1 MTSFEVRLPDVGEGV
16 AEAELLSWSVEVG
29 DQVTPASALAEVM
42 TDKATVEVA
51 CPVTGTVVSLYGEP
65 GDRLAVG
72 SQLVTVELDDAA
84 TTAGGPPTTATAD
97 GSGPADASGP
107 AERPELVATVEPPA
121 AVDQPAA
128 AQSPA
133 RPDADAATT
142 PSGGRRRAAAAPA
155 VRARAREL
163 GLDLAAVLGTGP
175 EGRVTHVDLDRHLL
189 VRRPTAAM
197 AGSPTAE
204 TVATDEPSDEPTR
217 RPVRGLRR
225 RIAERLSVAW
235 REIPHITYVDE
246 VDATQLEDL
255 RSTLNTRDAKR
266 HLTLLPFVV
275 RAVIIACTEQ
285 PGVNARF
292 DAAAE
297 TLELFDA
304 IHVGIATQTAE
315 GLMVPVV
322 RDAQRRGIDDLAAE
336 ITRVSTAARDG
347 RATLS
352 ELSGSTITVTSL
364 GALGGLVTTP
374 IINHP
379 EVAIV
384 GVNRLQTRPQW
395 RAGHGFEPRQM
406 MNLSSSFD
414 HRIVDGWDA
423 AVFVQRIKQLLE
435 QPALLYA
442 QQSLVRR
449 LHQDQDQ

>member
-1 MTSFEVRLPDVGEGV
+1 MTSFQVRLPDVGEGV

-29 DQVTPASALAEVM
+29 DQVTPASALADVM
-42 TDKATVEVA
+42 TDKATVEIA
-51 CPVTGTVVSLYGEP
+51 CPVTGTVVALHGEP

-72 SQLVTVELDDAA
+72 SQLVSVELDDGAAA
-84 TTAGGPPTTATAD
+84 TSRPPTTATAD
-97 GSGPADASGP
+97 VSGSADASGP
-107 AERPELVATVEPPA
+107 AERPELVATLEPPA

-128 AQSPA
+128 AESPA
-133 RPDADAATT
+133 RPDTDAATT
-142 PSGGRRRAAAAPA
+142 PSGDRRRATAAPA

-175 EGRVTHVDLDRHLL
+175 QGRVTHADLDRHLL
-189 VRRPTAAM
+189 SRRPAVAM
-197 AGSPTAE
+197 AGSAASGP
-204 TVATDEPSDEPTR
+204 VAAGPVSADEPTR
-217 RPVRGLRR
+217 QPVQGLRR
-225 RIAERLSVAW
+225 RIAERLAVAW

-255 RSTLNTRDAKR
+255 RSTLNARDAAR
-266 HLTLLPFVV
+266 RLTLLPFVV
-275 RAVIIACTEQ
+275 RAVVIACTEQ
-285 PGVNARF
+285 QGLNARF

-304 IHVGIATQTAE
+304 VHVGIATQTAG

-322 RDAQRRGIDDLAAE
+322 RDAQRRGIHDLAAE

-352 ELSGSTITVTSL
+352 ELNGSTITVTSL

-374 IINHP
+374 IINRP

-414 HRIVDGWDA
+414 HRIVDGWHA

-442 QQSLVRR
+442 
-449 LHQDQDQ
+449 

>member
-16 AEAELLSWSVEVG
+16 AEAELLSWSVDVG
-29 DQVTPASALAEVM
+29 DQVTPASALADVM

-51 CPVTGTVVSLYGEP
+51 CPVAGTVVALHGEP

-72 SQLVTVELDDAA
+72 SQLVTVELDDGA
-84 TTAGGPPTTATAD
+84 PTI
-97 GSGPADASGP
+97 S
-107 AERPELVATVEPPA
+107 RPTVEPPA
-121 AVDQPAA
+121 EVDQPAA
-128 AQSPA
+128 AESPA
-133 RPDADAATT
+133 RPDTDAATT
-142 PSGGRRRAAAAPA
+142 PSGDRRRATAAPA

-175 EGRVTHVDLDRHLL
+175 EGRVTHADLDRHLL
-189 VRRPTAAM
+189 ISRPAVAM
-197 AGSPTAE
+197 AGSAVSGP
-204 TVATDEPSDEPTR
+204 VAAGSGAADEPTR
-217 RPVRGLRR
+217 KPVRGLRR
-225 RIAERLSVAW
+225 RIAERLTVTW

-255 RSTLNTRDAKR
+255 RSTLNARDAAR
-266 HLTLLPFVV
+266 RLSLLPFVV
-275 RAVIIACTEQ
+275 RAVVIACTEQ
-285 PGVNARF
+285 PAVNARF

-297 TLELFDA
+297 ILELFDA
-304 IHVGIATQTAE
+304 VHVGIATQTAE
-315 GLMVPVV
+315 GLTVPVV
-322 RDAQRRGIDDLAAE
+322 RDAQRRGIHDLAAE

-352 ELSGSTITVTSL
+352 DLSGSTITVTSL

-374 IINHP
+374 IINRP

-442 QQSLVRR
+442 
-449 LHQDQDQ
+449 

>member
-16 AEAELLSWSVEVG
+16 AEAELLGWSVDVG
-29 DQVTPASALAEVM
+29 DQVTQASALADVM
-42 TDKATVEVA
+42 TDKATVEIA
-51 CPVTGTVVSLYGEP
+51 CPVTGTVIALHGEP

-84 TTAGGPPTTATAD
+84 TAAGGPPTTATAD
-97 GSGPADASGP
+97 ASGP
-107 AERPELVATVEPPA
+107 AERSELVATLEPPA
-121 AVDQPAA
+121 AVDQPAPA
-128 AQSPA
+128 ESPA
-133 RPDADAATT
+133 RPDTDAATT
-142 PSGGRRRAAAAPA
+142 PSGGRRRATAAPA

-175 EGRVTHVDLDRHLL
+175 EGRVTHADLDRHLL
-189 VRRPTAAM
+189 VRRPAAAEPVAAGLVG
-197 AGSPTAE
+197 AGSVAADGPT
-204 TVATDEPSDEPTR
+204 DEPTR
-217 RPVRGLRR
+217 QPLRGLRR
-225 RIAERLSVAW
+225 RIAERLTVAW

-255 RSTLNTRDAKR
+255 RSTLNAHDAAR
-266 HLTLLPFVV
+266 RLTLLPFVV
-275 RAVIIACTEQ
+275 RAVVIACAEH

-304 IHVGIATQTAE
+304 VHVGIATQTAE

-322 RDAQRRGIDDLAAE
+322 RDAQRRDIDDLAAE

-374 IINHP
+374 IINRP

-442 QQSLVRR
+442 
-449 LHQDQDQ
+449 

>member
-16 AEAELLSWSVEVG
+16 AEAELLSWSVDVG
-29 DQVTPASALAEVM
+29 DQVTPASALADVM

-51 CPVTGTVVSLYGEP
+51 CPVAGTVVALHGEP

-72 SQLVTVELDDAA
+72 SQLVTVELDDGA
-84 TTAGGPPTTATAD
+84 PTI
-97 GSGPADASGP
+97 S
-107 AERPELVATVEPPA
+107 RPTVEPPA
-121 AVDQPAA
+121 EVDQPAA
-128 AQSPA
+128 AESPA
-133 RPDADAATT
+133 RPDTDAATT
-142 PSGGRRRAAAAPA
+142 PSGDRRRATAAPA

-175 EGRVTHVDLDRHLL
+175 ERRVTHADLDRHLL
-189 VRRPTAAM
+189 IRRPAVAM
-197 AGSPTAE
+197 AASAVSGPVAAGSGA
-204 TVATDEPSDEPTR
+204 ADEPTR
-217 RPVRGLRR
+217 KPVRGLRR
-225 RIAERLSVAW
+225 RIAERLTVTW

-255 RSTLNTRDAKR
+255 RSTLNARDAAR
-266 HLTLLPFVV
+266 RLSLLPFIV
-275 RAVIIACTEQ
+275 RAVVIACTEQ
-285 PGVNARF
+285 PAVNARF

-297 TLELFDA
+297 ILELFDA
-304 IHVGIATQTAE
+304 VHVGIATQTAE
-315 GLMVPVV
+315 GLTVPVV
-322 RDAQRRGIDDLAAE
+322 RDAQRRGIHDLAAE

-352 ELSGSTITVTSL
+352 DLSGSTITVTSL

-374 IINHP
+374 IINRP

-442 QQSLVRR
+442 
-449 LHQDQDQ
+449 

>member
-16 AEAELLSWSVEVG
+16 AEAELLSWSVDVG
-29 DQVTPASALAEVM
+29 DQVTPASALADVM
-42 TDKATVEVA
+42 TDKAPVEVA
-51 CPVTGTVVSLYGEP
+51 CPVAGTVVALHGEP

-72 SQLVTVELDDAA
+72 SQLVTVELDDGA
-84 TTAGGPPTTATAD
+84 PTI
-97 GSGPADASGP
+97 S
-107 AERPELVATVEPPA
+107 RPTVEPPA
-121 AVDQPAA
+121 EVDQPAA
-128 AQSPA
+128 AESPA
-133 RPDADAATT
+133 RPDTDAATT
-142 PSGGRRRAAAAPA
+142 PSGDRRRATAAPA

-175 EGRVTHVDLDRHLL
+175 EGRVTHADLDRHLL
-189 VRRPTAAM
+189 ISRPAVAM
-197 AGSPTAE
+197 AGSAVSGP
-204 TVATDEPSDEPTR
+204 VAAGSGAADEPTR
-217 RPVRGLRR
+217 KPVRGLRR
-225 RIAERLSVAW
+225 RIAERLTVTW

-255 RSTLNTRDAKR
+255 RSTLNARDAAR
-266 HLTLLPFVV
+266 RLSLLPFVV
-275 RAVIIACTEQ
+275 RAVVIACTEQ
-285 PGVNARF
+285 PAVNARF

-297 TLELFDA
+297 ILELFDA
-304 IHVGIATQTAE
+304 VHVGIATQTAE
-315 GLMVPVV
+315 GLTVPVV
-322 RDAQRRGIDDLAAE
+322 RDAQRRGIHDLAAE

-352 ELSGSTITVTSL
+352 DLSGSTITVTSL

-374 IINHP
+374 IINRP

-442 QQSLVRR
+442 
-449 LHQDQDQ
+449 